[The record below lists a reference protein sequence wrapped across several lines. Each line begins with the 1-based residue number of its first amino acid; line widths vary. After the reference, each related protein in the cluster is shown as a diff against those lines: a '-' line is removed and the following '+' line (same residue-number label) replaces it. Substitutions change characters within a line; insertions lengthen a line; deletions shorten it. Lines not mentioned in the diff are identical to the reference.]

1 MVTNDELLQEKDW
14 RLLSNIVYAYDNY
27 CLKLF
32 TQNRQNIFNNQI
44 IFSEQ
49 PLSKINHHI
58 SIRINTITSF
68 LSFLSSIPIF
78 QSLSNSNRLYLC
90 KHNIRL
96 LIFLNLHEIDQTCFT
111 ESSQVNIIFFNR
123 KKENKIFYFFCL

>member
-1 MVTNDELLQEKDW
+1 MVNNNELLEEKDW

-44 IFSEQ
+44 VLFSEQ
-49 PLSKINHHI
+49 PLLKINHHI
-58 SIRINTITSF
+58 AIRLNTITSF
-68 LSFLSSIPIF
+68 LSFLSSIPII

-96 LIFLNLHEIDQTCFT
+96 LLFPNLHEIDQTCFT
-111 ESSQVNIIFFNR
+111 ELSQVNIIF
-123 KKENKIFYFFCL
+123 